1 MQTADQKA
9 IKIATPIL
17 TSLSKD
23 ALNCLSSVGNV
34 LALCEDLNLIPS
46 RLRNSQVEW
55 CKLVFPALERWRQ
68 EDP

>member
-9 IKIATPIL
+9 IRIATAIL

-23 ALNCLSSVGNV
+23 DLSCLSSVGNI
-34 LALCEDLNLIPS
+34 LALREDLNLIPS
-46 RLRNSQVEW
+46 RLTNNQVERR
-55 CKLVFPALERWRQ
+55 KLVFPALERWRQ